1 MYDRTVLG
9 LTETITVLGRI
20 KHKAKLIARIDTGA
34 TKSSLD
40 SSIAKELSLGPV
52 VKTKLF
58 RSAHGHSFRPM
69 INVNVIL
76 AGKRLRGQFS
86 IADRSHMKYRILI
99 GQNILKKGFLID
111 PLKTNEITEK

>member
-1 MYDRTVLG
+1 MDSRIVLG
-9 LTETITVLGRI
+9 LTETITVLG
-20 KHKAKLIARIDTGA
+20 KANHKVKLIGRIDTGA

-40 SSIAKELSLGPV
+40 GSIAKELSLGPV

-69 INVNVIL
+69 INVNIIV
-76 AGKRLRGQFS
+76 AGKKLRSQFS
-86 IADRSHMKYRILI
+86 IADRNHMKYRILI

-111 PLKTNEITEK
+111 PLKTNGKI